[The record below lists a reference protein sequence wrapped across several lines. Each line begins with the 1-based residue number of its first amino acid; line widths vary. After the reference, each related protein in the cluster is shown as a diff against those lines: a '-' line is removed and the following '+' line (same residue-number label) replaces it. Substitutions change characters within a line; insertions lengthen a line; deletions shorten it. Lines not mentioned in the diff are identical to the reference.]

1 MSNLARQLT
10 QSHDMSAKV
19 AEMLLTRTSLVLEP
33 ERQGA
38 LGG

>member
-1 MSNLARQLT
+1 MSNLARQIT

-19 AEMLLTRTSLVLEP
+19 AEMLQTRTSLAPEP
-33 ERQGA
+33 ERQGS